1 MAKRKKKKTFKDYLL
16 TVILLVAIVVFA
28 YSAYQ
33 LYSTFSEYKAGEEEY
48 AAIEEEVIT
57 QKEETQSELVQ
68 IQQNETLQPPIE
80 VDFAALKAVN
90 EDVVGWIYIEAIG
103 VSYPIVQGT
112 DNEYYL
118 HRTYERTYNFAGSI
132 FVDAE
137 ASPDFSDLN
146 TIVYGHNMK
155 NGSMFASLLKI
166 VSERAYDTNHYF
178 WILTPQGNYCYEMF
192 SAYTTAPTS
201 DTYTVFS
208 GPSQEYNDYLTKMLG
223 QSEIDMELK
232 SVGPE
237 DKIVTLSTC
246 TNRDDNRFVV
256 QGKRIQ

>member
-1 MAKRKKKKTFKDYLL
+1 MAKSKKKKTLKDYLL
-16 TVILLVAIVVFA
+16 TVILLVAVAVFA
-28 YSAYQ
+28 FSAYQ
-33 LYSTFSEYKAGEEEY
+33 LYKTLSEYKVGEKEY

-57 QKEETQSELVQ
+57 EKTETQSELV
-68 IQQNETLQPPIE
+68 QPPIE

-90 EDVVGWIYIEAIG
+90 EDVVGWIYIEALG
-103 VSYPIVQGT
+103 VSYPMVQGE
-112 DNEYYL
+112 DNDYYL

-132 FVDAE
+132 FLDAE
-137 ASPDFSDLN
+137 AAPDFSELN

-208 GPSQEYNDYLTKMLG
+208 GPSQEYTDYLTKMIG
-223 QSEIDMELK
+223 QSEIEMDLK

-246 TNRDDNRFVV
+246 TNRNDNRFVV